1 MIKQRKTDVSSS
13 SKPKTLMKKKPHTL
27 YKCILKL
34 AGKRIITLLYVHP
47 ENKIGRR
54 YAYHRVFH

>member
-1 MIKQRKTDVSSS
+1 MIKQRKTDVSSV

-34 AGKRIITLLYVHP
+34 AGIRIIKLLYVHP

-54 YAYHRVFH
+54 YA